1 MTARRALIIGGSVGG
16 LFAANLL
23 RQGGWDVAVYERSAE
38 DLAGRGSGIGTR
50 DTLFQVMRRIGIAP
64 DPTAGVSVKSR
75 ISLERDGRV
84 SHEFVVA
91 ATNSAWDRIYRPLRE
106 VFPRENFHAGMTLAA
121 IEPARDG
128 VTAIFA
134 DGTRVAGDLLIGA
147 DGIHSTVREIILPE
161 VKPRYAGYVAWRGIL
176 EESDLPPE
184 IHRALFEHFSFG
196 LPEGELIIALPM
208 PGRDAD
214 TRRGH
219 RRYHWVWFRPVD
231 FERGLPALCTD
242 ASGKCHGTAIPPPLI
257 RPEVLDE
264 VKAHAEAV
272 LAPQLALV
280 VARTR
285 VLMLQAIFDHASP
298 RLAVGRS
305 VLLGDA
311 AFAARPHVGAGV
323 TKAALDAAALADAV
337 AELEIDAALARYD
350 RERCAAGST
359 LVARGRQLG
368 AHLEAQHKPRA
379 ERRGAELRHDPAA
392 VLRDY
397 GAAVITPAEM
407 GETIGSSQ

>member
-1 MTARRALIIGGSVGG
+1 MSARRALVIGGSVGG

-23 RQGGWDVAVYERSAE
+23 RRGGWDVAVFERSTE

-50 DTLFQVMRRIGIAP
+50 ETLFQVMRRIGIEP
-64 DPTAGVSVKSR
+64 DPSAGVPVRSR
-75 ISLERDGRV
+75 ICLERSGEV
-84 SHEFVVA
+84 SHEFVVDA
-91 ATNSAWDRIYRPLRE
+91 VNSAWDRVYRPLKDA
-106 VFPRENFHAGMTLAA
+106 FPREDYHAGMMLTA
-121 IEPARDG
+121 IEPAAEG

-134 DGTRVAGDLLIGA
+134 DGTRVAGDLLVGA
-147 DGIHSTVREIILPE
+147 DGIHSTVRSIILPGVE
-161 VKPRYAGYVAWRGIL
+161 PRYGGYVAWRGIL

-184 IHRALFEHFSFG
+184 MHRDVFEHFSFG

-214 TRRGH
+214 TRPGH

-231 FERGLPALCTD
+231 FARGVPELCTD
-242 ASGKCHGTAIPPPLI
+242 ASGKCHGVSIPPPLI

-264 VKAHAEAV
+264 VKAHAQAV
-272 LAPQLALV
+272 LAPQLALA

-285 VLMLQAIFDHASP
+285 RLMLQPIFDLESP
-298 RLAVGRS
+298 RIAVGRA

-323 TKAALDAAALADAV
+323 TKAALDAAVLADAL
-337 AELEIDAALARYD
+337 AGADIDAGLARYD
-350 RERCAAGST
+350 RERCAAGRT

-379 ERRGAELRHDPAA
+379 ERSAAELAHDPAA

-407 GETIGSSQ
+407 GER